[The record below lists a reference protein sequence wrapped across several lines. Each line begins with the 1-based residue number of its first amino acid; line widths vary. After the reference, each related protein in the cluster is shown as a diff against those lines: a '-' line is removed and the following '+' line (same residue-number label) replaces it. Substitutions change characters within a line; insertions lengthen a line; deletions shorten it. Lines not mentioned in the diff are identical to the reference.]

1 MSTVRSLFIVA
12 GLLAGNAGLAQSS
25 IELREAWAR
34 ATPPGAEIG
43 AAYLEIRNAGA
54 KPDRLL
60 SASSAA
66 AKRVEV
72 HVTQRDG
79 DVMKMREVKALEV
92 PARQSVKLQPG
103 GTHLMLLNLAQPL
116 KQGERFRLRLRFE
129 RAGEVETEVE
139 VRALGARGHQHH

>member
-1 MSTVRSLFIVA
+1 MRLWLSLA
-12 GLLAGNAGLAQSS
+12 LLLATSAHGAD
-25 IELREAWAR
+25 IELRDAWAR

-43 AAYLEIRNAGA
+43 AAYLEIRNAGGT
-54 KPDRLL
+54 PDRLL
-60 SASSAA
+60 SASTTA

-92 PARQSVKLQPG
+92 PARQSVRLAPG

>member
-1 MSTVRSLFIVA
+1 MRFLILAAALVSGGAA
-12 GLLAGNAGLAQSS
+12 GAQTG
-25 IELREAWAR
+25 IEVREAWAR
-34 ATPPGAEIG
+34 ATPPGAEVG

-92 PARQSVKLQPG
+92 PARQSVKLEPG

-129 RAGEVETEVE
+129 RAGEVEAEVE
-139 VRALGARGHQHH
+139 VRALGARGHHH

>member
-1 MSTVRSLFIVA
+1 MSPARFVFVAAAFTVSA
-12 GLLAGNAGLAQSS
+12 GALAQNG
-25 IELREAWAR
+25 IELRAAWAR

-60 SASSAA
+60 SASTLA

-92 PARQSVKLQPG
+92 PARQSVRLEPG
-103 GTHLMLLNLAQPL
+103 GTHLMLLDLAGPL
-116 KQGERFRLRLRFE
+116 KAGERFKLRLRFE
-129 RAGEVETEVE
+129 RGGEVETEVQ
-139 VRALGARGHQHH
+139 VRALGARGHHH